1 MREFKGVPGL
11 AMEAESTGAAA
22 MGVVQARQRC
32 FVVKKMPGAPSS
44 TTEFAS
50 PYMVAAYIERERLG
64 GNTLPDGGWIWADLQ
79 GSGMEQNRRV
89 LQLLFPEMQV
99 SQMEAVLASDAE
111 DVVELQ
117 PVRGQY
123 LIGSLACARRRG
135 RGLSAIPA
143 ASEEAE
149 RDAVSCSFAC
159 SERCLVT
166 VHAVPFVGLAELLRH
181 VEVEGGREQQ
191 VWQFPFTDKGSTEA
205 GSPFAPAPVMQII
218 TSATILCTLVCFTCE
233 AFLPDPTSLLS
244 EVGNIDEMVLLISPG
259 QQDQADLL
267 RRVALLR
274 RRISNFRTSLFLK
287 EKLLQEL
294 IAPTMRSSFVA
305 KDPAAVRTYKE
316 ALEKVMQVSERL
328 DDTRDMLNQAN
339 LNFVTGVSMRMSQA
353 SAGLDFKMSILNQ
366 VAAVCLPINLVI
378 SIFGMNCKVPY
389 ITDQN
394 DTLVPFGCI
403 CAGLILWT
411 ILCLTPLFREALRG
425 AKASAI
431 APCE

>member
-1 MREFKGVPGL
+1 MREAKGVPGL
-11 AMEAESTGAAA
+11 AMDVEPTGAAA

-32 FVVKKMPGAPSS
+32 FLVERMPGAPSR
-44 TTEFAS
+44 TTEFTDFE
-50 PYMVAAYIERERLG
+50 MVITSIENERLSDR
-64 GNTLPDGGWIWADLQ
+64 TLPDGACIWLDLQ
-79 GSGMEQNRRV
+79 GTGMEQNRRV
-89 LQLLFPEMQV
+89 LQLLFPEMQS
-99 SQMEAVLASDAE
+99 SQMEAVLDADAE

-117 PVRGQY
+117 PVKGQY
-123 LIGSLACARRRG
+123 LIGSLACARGRG
-135 RGLSAIPA
+135 RGLSSTSTADGDAEGDAI
-143 ASEEAE
+143 
-149 RDAVSCSFAC
+149 SCSFAC

-166 VHAVPFVGLAELLRH
+166 VHTAPFVGLAELLRH
-181 VEVEGGREQQ
+181 VEVEGNRRRQTHE
-191 VWQFPFTDKGSTEA
+191 FPFTDEMSMDA
-205 GSPFAPAPVMQII
+205 GSPSTLVPQNM

-274 RRISNFRTSLFLK
+274 RRISNFRTALFLK
-287 EKLLQEL
+287 EKLLREL
-294 IAPTMRSSFVA
+294 IAPTMRSSFVG
-305 KDPAAVRTYKE
+305 KGPAVVRTYKE

-353 SAGLDFKMSILNQ
+353 SAGLDFKMTVLNQ

-394 DTLVPFGCI
+394 DTLVPFYCI
-403 CAGLILWT
+403 CGVLLAWA
-411 ILCLTPLFREALRG
+411 ILCLTPLFREAIRG
-425 AKASAI
+425 TSSSAI
-431 APCE
+431 APYE